1 MGIGIFTGLLIK
13 AICSEP
19 RKKYETTPEAI
30 YKNRKEQGLPPLS
43 RAEMQKFVDL
53 IAIDKERYRV
63 QRMLDMGMFD
73 E

>member
-30 YKNRKEQGLPPLS
+30 YKNRKKQGLPPLS

-53 IAIDKERYRV
+53 ITFDKKRYRV
-63 QRMLDMGMFD
+63 QRMFDMGMFD
-73 E
+73 N

>member
-30 YKNRKEQGLPPLS
+30 YKNRKKQGLPPLS

-63 QRMLDMGMFD
+63 QRMLDIGMFD

>member
-19 RKKYETTPEAI
+19 KKKYKTTPETI
-30 YKNRKEQGLPPLS
+30 YENRKKQGLPPLS
-43 RAEMQKFVDL
+43 REEMQKFVDL